1 MTDQNQFTRSLSG
14 GYKMTNMAVVYTS
27 LEGEAIKEIVVRES
41 TETRSRVEDGDGDG
55 ERIL

>member
-1 MTDQNQFTRSLSG
+1 
-14 GYKMTNMAVVYTS
+14 MTNMAVVYTS